1 MGSARKLSRMGK
13 KQKTGNAGLNATFLS
28 RSAVLKR
35 LQITL
40 KDFRR
45 LCILKGIYPRQPSK
59 APSGKKGQTFYHIK
73 DVTFLSHEPLLD
85 KFREFKGYM
94 KKVRKA
100 SGRGDIEEA
109 KRLNENT
116 EKYSVSHLVRER
128 YPRFVDALSDLDDC
142 LSLVHLFAA
151 LPAGKI
157 PTSIIQKCTHLVNGW
172 SAAVCL
178 SGGVSKTFV
187 SVKGIY
193 YETTIQGVTI
203 RWLQP
208 HSYTQKMDDDVDL
221 RVMVTFLDF
230 YNVMLDFVIFKLFQE
245 KGGRWP
251 IERKEGEG
259 LESMIREKSGL
270 ADLIEDKK
278 ATAKVTVKKGKSR
291 VIPDSIV
298 GDVEEDEDIT
308 EELAMA
314 MEEEVRKHSVAHA
327 CHCLRSF

>member
-13 KQKTGNAGLNATFLS
+13 KQKKDHAGLNATFLS
-28 RSAVLKR
+28 RSSVLKR

-73 DVTFLSHEPLLD
+73 DVTFLSHEPLLE

-100 SGRGDIEEA
+100 SGRGDVEEA

-142 LSLVHLFAA
+142 LSLVHLFAT

-157 PTSIIQKCTHLVNGW
+157 PTSIIQKCKHLVNGW

-193 YETTIQGVTI
+193 YETVIQGGETA
-203 RWLQP
+203 L
-208 HSYTQKMDDDVDL
+208 
-221 RVMVTFLDF
+221 
-230 YNVMLDFVIFKLFQE
+230 
-245 KGGRWP
+245 GG
-251 IERKEGEG
+251 
-259 LESMIREKSGL
+259 
-270 ADLIEDKK
+270 
-278 ATAKVTVKKGKSR
+278 AKRRALG
-291 VIPDSIV
+291 P
-298 GDVEEDEDIT
+298 
-308 EELAMA
+308 
-314 MEEEVRKHSVAHA
+314 
-327 CHCLRSF
+327 F

>member
-1 MGSARKLSRMGK
+1 MGNRVKDRVKKKSIKVAKSSNMGSARKLSRMGK
-13 KQKTGNAGLNATFLS
+13 KQKKDHAGLNATFLS
-28 RSAVLKR
+28 RSSVLKR

-73 DVTFLSHEPLLD
+73 DVTFLSHEPLLE

-100 SGRGDIEEA
+100 SGRGDVEEA

-142 LSLVHLFAA
+142 LSLVHLFAT

-157 PTSIIQKCTHLVNGW
+157 PTSIIQKCKHLVNGW

-193 YETTIQGVTI
+193 YETVIQGVTI

-208 HSYTQKMDDDVDL
+208 HNYTQKMDDDVDL
-221 RVMVTFLDF
+221 RVMITFLDF
-230 YNVMLDFVIFKLFQE
+230 YNVMLDFVVFKLFQE

-259 LESMIREKSGL
+259 LESMIREKSGGEN
-270 ADLIEDKK
+270 AIF
-278 ATAKVTVKKGKSR
+278 TV
-291 VIPDSIV
+291 
-298 GDVEEDEDIT
+298 
-308 EELAMA
+308 AMSLH
-314 MEEEVRKHSVAHA
+314 EFRYLHH
-327 CHCLRSF
+327 